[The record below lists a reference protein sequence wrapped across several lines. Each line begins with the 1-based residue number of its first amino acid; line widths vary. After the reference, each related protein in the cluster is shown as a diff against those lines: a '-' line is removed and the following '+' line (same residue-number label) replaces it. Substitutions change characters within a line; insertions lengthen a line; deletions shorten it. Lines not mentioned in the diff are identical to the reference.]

1 MCLLHSTVSVT
12 ETKHTTESIQ
22 KDIIVIMEVDWWKV
36 YLDTVFQN
44 PEDLDNYARQY
55 NQSGDNGVRQRL
67 RELYNESGKFELYL
81 CPSNPR
87 SQLTQFSYDFN

>member
-1 MCLLHSTVSVT
+1 MT
-12 ETKHTTESIQ
+12 ETKHITESIQ
-22 KDIIVIMEVDWWKV
+22 KDIIVIMEGDYWWKV

-55 NQSGDNGVRQRL
+55 NQSDDNGVRQRL
-67 RELYNESGKFELYL
+67 RELYNESGRFELYV
-81 CPSNPR
+81 CPSNPQ

>member
-1 MCLLHSTVSVT
+1 
-12 ETKHTTESIQ
+12 
-22 KDIIVIMEVDWWKV
+22 MEVDYWWKV

-67 RELYNESGKFELYL
+67 RELYNESGRFELYL
-81 CPSNPR
+81 CPSNPQ
-87 SQLTQFSYDFN
+87 SQLTQFSHDFN

>member
-1 MCLLHSTVSVT
+1 MCLPHSTDSVT
-12 ETKHTTESIQ
+12 ETKTHNK
-22 KDIIVIMEVDWWKV
+22 KDIIVIMEGDYWWKV

-67 RELYNESGKFELYL
+67 GELYNESGRFELYF
-81 CPSNPR
+81 CPSNPQ